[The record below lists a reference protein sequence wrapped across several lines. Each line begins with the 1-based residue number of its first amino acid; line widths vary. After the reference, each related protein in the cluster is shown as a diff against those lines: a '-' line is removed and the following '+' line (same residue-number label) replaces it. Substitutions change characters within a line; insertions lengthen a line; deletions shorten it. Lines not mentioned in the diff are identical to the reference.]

1 MARKAKSIVT
11 REIHNWRCELADN
24 TEVSVWTNVDK
35 DSGGLYRTSV
45 SVYYHGVESG
55 WRLNHWKFTD
65 ETVIGLVRSL
75 IAGKDTAAILADRL
89 DELEKDTFGHY
100 TTQAA
105 EKLRLA
111 NTLMVKE
118 AKKRATAAKA
128 KRNRELAKHAMESLG
143 MKKVRGAMG
152 GTFWE

>member
-11 REIHNWRCELADN
+11 REVANWRCELADN
-24 TEVSVWTNVDK
+24 TEVSVWLNSQDNG
-35 DSGGLYRTSV
+35 SPSV

-100 TTQAA
+100 TTQAT

-118 AKKRATAAKA
+118 AKKRATAEKA
-128 KRNRELAKHAMESLG
+128 KRNRKLAEHAMKSLG

-152 GTFWE
+152 GTYWE

>member
-11 REIHNWRCELADN
+11 REENNWRCELADN
-24 TEVSVWTNVDK
+24 TEVSVWLN
-35 DSGGLYRTSV
+35 SPNSSPSV
-45 SVYYHGVESG
+45 SVFYHGVESG

-65 ETVIGLVRSL
+65 ETVIGLAQSL

-118 AKKRATAAKA
+118 AKKRAAAAKA

-152 GTFWE
+152 GTYWE